1 MTPDDILAEIEAS
14 GLPYDIAYDE
24 DDIPIVGTSEEAQLM
39 RTLINEA
46 SPPLPGTDVDE
57 WLERE

>member
-1 MTPDDILAEIEAS
+1 MTPDEILAEIEAS

>member
-1 MTPDDILAEIEAS
+1 MTPDEILAEIEAS

-57 WLERE
+57 WLARD

>member
-1 MTPDDILAEIEAS
+1 VTPDEILAEIEAS

-57 WLERE
+57 WLERD

>member
-1 MTPDDILAEIEAS
+1 MTPDEILAEIEAS

-24 DDIPIVGTSEEAQLM
+24 DDVPIVGTSEEAQLM

-57 WLERE
+57 WLERD

>member
-1 MTPDDILAEIEAS
+1 MTPDEILAEIEAS

-24 DDIPIVGTSEEAQLM
+24 DDVPIVGTSEEAQLM
-39 RTLINEA
+39 RTLINDA

-57 WLERE
+57 WLERD

>member
-1 MTPDDILAEIEAS
+1 VTPDEILAEIEAS

-39 RTLINEA
+39 RTLINDA

-57 WLERE
+57 WLERD

>member
-1 MTPDDILAEIEAS
+1 MTPDEILAEIEAS

-24 DDIPIVGTSEEAQLM
+24 DDIPIVGTSEEAALM

-46 SPPLPGTDVDE
+46 NPPLPGTDTTE
-57 WLERE
+57 WLESD

>member
-1 MTPDDILAEIEAS
+1 MTPDEILAEIAAS

-57 WLERE
+57 WLERD

>member
-1 MTPDDILAEIEAS
+1 MTPDEILAEIEAS

-57 WLERE
+57 WLERD